1 VRWKFLSLEV
11 AVSTRDRI
19 VAAASWWF
27 ALIAALGLL
36 VRADPPLHPE
46 ARRHCLFGL
55 VGNLALAF
63 LYVVVAAVV
72 RSGDATAALASCLAC
87 LWGVVA
93 LANTA
98 AAAAGKGP
106 FFTSLEGPSGGD
118 LL

>member
-1 VRWKFLSLEV
+1 M
-11 AVSTRDRI
+11 STRDRI

-55 VGNLALAF
+55 VGNLALAL
-63 LYVVVAAVV
+63 LYIAVAAFG
-72 RSGDATAALASCLAC
+72 RSGEAGAVLASCLTC
-87 LWGVVA
+87 LWGAIA
-93 LANTA
+93 LTNTA
-98 AAAAGKGP
+98 AAATGKGP
-106 FFTSLEGPSGGD
+106 FFTALEGPSGGD

>member
-1 VRWKFLSLEV
+1 MS
-11 AVSTRDRI
+11 ARDRI

-27 ALIAALGLL
+27 ALVAALGLL
-36 VRADPPLHPE
+36 MRAEPPLHPE

-55 VGNLALAF
+55 VGNLALAL
-63 LYVVVAAVV
+63 LYIAVAAVG
-72 RSGDATAALASCLAC
+72 RSGEAGAALASCLTC
-87 LWGVVA
+87 LWGAVA

-106 FFTSLEGPSGGD
+106 FFTTLEPSGED

>member
-1 VRWKFLSLEV
+1 LEV
-11 AVSTRDRI
+11 VMSTRDRI

-36 VRADPPLHPE
+36 VRAEPPLHLD

-55 VGNLALAF
+55 VGNLALAL
-63 LYVVVAAVV
+63 LYIAVAAFG
-72 RSGDATAALASCLAC
+72 RSGGAGAALASCLAC
-87 LWGVVA
+87 LWGAIA
-93 LANTA
+93 LTNTA

-106 FFTSLEGPSGGD
+106 FFTSLEGPSSGD

>member
-1 VRWKFLSLEV
+1 M
-11 AVSTRDRI
+11 STRDRI

-36 VRADPPLHPE
+36 LRADPPLHPD

-55 VGNLALAF
+55 VGNLALAL
-63 LYVVVAAVV
+63 LYIAVAVTIG
-72 RSGDATAALASCLAC
+72 RSGEVGAALTSCLTC
-87 LWGVVA
+87 LWGAVA

-98 AAAAGKGP
+98 AAAMGRGP
-106 FFTSLEGPSGGD
+106 FFTTLTLSGED

>member
-1 VRWKFLSLEV
+1 M
-11 AVSTRDRI
+11 STRDRI

-55 VGNLALAF
+55 VGNLALA
-63 LYVVVAAVV
+63 LLCIAVAAFG
-72 RSGDATAALASCLAC
+72 RSGEAVAALASCLTC
-87 LWGVVA
+87 LWGAIA
-93 LANTA
+93 LTNTA

-106 FFTSLEGPSGGD
+106 FFTTLETPESPSGGD